1 MQYPSC
7 SAPFDLAAGA
17 KRGGRGILACRLA
30 IAILLGASSFA
41 QQIGDQHAER
51 MARGLEI
58 FRHEVRRVLVDNCV
72 SCHGGAQTMGGLDLT
87 SRGSL
92 SASGKV
98 SDSSESSA
106 LIAVLRHQRQP
117 FMPFGRDRL
126 PDAKIAAIARWIDLG
141 APYDAPLDSAGTPP
155 DVADSRFWSF
165 RTLSEA
171 PPPQVVDAA
180 WPRTPLDRFML
191 ARLEAGGIEP
201 NAAAGRRALIRRASL
216 NLLGLP
222 PGPEQVEAFV
232 ADGAPDAYERVVE
245 ALLESPH
252 YGERWARH
260 WMDIARFA
268 ESEGYEE
275 DYDRPF
281 AYHYRD
287 FLIKALNR
295 DMPYDR
301 FVRLQVAGD
310 ELEPENPLALI
321 ATGFMGHGPFPT
333 VITESEFENARY
345 DELDDMVGT
354 LGTALLG
361 LTVGCARCH
370 DHKHDPIS
378 ARDYY
383 SLAAVFGRTTRTIIE
398 HDLNPAK
405 FRREKHAWES
415 HRKELRGERGE
426 IENQHRGPDFEA
438 WLREGASGAREGAW
452 RVLDIEEVKTSSLA
466 QVDVLDDGSVLFTGD
481 NVDFDRYTLV
491 AELGSVAIR
500 GLRVE
505 ALTHP
510 ALPFNGPGRSH
521 DGKFLLGVLS
531 AEARTAADPDAE
543 PIELEFA
550 SARATDQLDA
560 DYSSVEAAINDTNAR
575 SGWAVSTA
583 SLGTDHAAIFEL
595 KAPAEFASGTK
606 LVVKMHFAVNSHFSL
621 GRLRLSVTDSE
632 TPEFAV
638 GKGDR
643 GTLAD
648 GLVALREHGAEAL
661 TSDQESALLRVFAR
675 SDEKW
680 RAADE
685 ALRDHESRIPVPSF
699 TKIQA
704 TAEGFAKP
712 RHNSD
717 GMGYPHFY
725 EQTHV
730 LQRGDPGQKVGPAH
744 PGVLQALIG
753 PGAGPE
759 RWQVKPPPGWER
771 SRFQR
776 AALAEW
782 LTDADHGAGALL
794 ARVIVNRIWHHHFGT
809 GIVAT
814 PSNFGAMGSRPSHPG
829 LLDWLARDLI
839 ANGWRLKRLHRMIMT
854 SSAYR
859 LDSSSDPGKARLDP
873 ANRLRW
879 RWTPR
884 RLEAEAVRDSMLTAA
899 GLLDPAMYGRGSQN
913 ESSNR
918 RSIYFFVKRS
928 QLIPSMMLFDW
939 PEHHVGI
946 GRRPSTTVAPQALL
960 FLNSPNARRYAAG
973 FSRRLGDL
981 SAGAAID
988 RAYRIAYS
996 RPPRPAEI
1004 EAGADFLQRQ
1014 RRLYESHG
1022 ERDAGGLAILDY
1034 CQSLMSLNEFLYI
1047 R

>member
-1 MQYPSC
+1 M
-7 SAPFDLAAGA
+7 
-17 KRGGRGILACRLA
+17 LACRLA
-30 IAILLGASSFA
+30 VALLLGASLFA
-41 QQIGDQHAER
+41 QQIADEHAER
-51 MARGLEI
+51 MARGI
-58 FRHEVRRVLVDNCV
+58 DVFRNEVRQVLVGNCV

-92 SASGKV
+92 WASGKV
-98 SDSSESSA
+98 GDSSESSA
-106 LIAVLRHQRQP
+106 LIEVLRHQREP

-126 PDAKIAAIARWIDLG
+126 PDAKIGAIARWIDLG
-141 APYDAPLDSAGTPP
+141 APYDMPLVGGETLPAG
-155 DVADSRFWSF
+155 ADSRFWSF
-165 RTLSEA
+165 RKLSKA
-171 PPPQVVDAA
+171 PPPSIADAA
-180 WPRTPLDRFML
+180 WARTSVDRFIL
-191 ARLEAGGIEP
+191 ARLEAAGIEP
-201 NAAAGRRALIRRASL
+201 NAEVGRRALIRRASL

-222 PGPEQVEAFV
+222 PEPERVEAFV
-232 ADGAPDAYERVVE
+232 ADDTSDAYERMVE
-245 ALLESPH
+245 TLLESPH

-333 VITESEFENARY
+333 VITEAEFETARY

-378 ARDYY
+378 VREYY
-383 SLAAVFGRTTRTIIE
+383 SLAAVFGRTTRAVIE
-398 HDLNPAK
+398 HDLNPAE
-405 FRREKHAWES
+405 FRRAKQAWVN
-415 HRKELRGERGE
+415 RGKELRAERAA
-426 IENQHRGPDFEA
+426 IEDQLRGPGFA
-438 WLREGASGAREGAW
+438 MWLREGASGVEAPAW
-452 RVLDIEEVKTSSLA
+452 QVVDVEEVKTSSLA
-466 QVDVLDDGSVLFTGD
+466 QVDILDDGSVLFTGD

-491 AELGSVAIR
+491 AEIGPGEVRA
-500 GLRVE
+500 LRVE

-510 ALPFNGPGRSH
+510 ALPFTGPGRSH

-531 AEARTAADPDAE
+531 AEVRAE
-543 PIELEFA
+543 PGAEPVKLEFA
-550 SARATDQLDA
+550 GARATDQLDA

-583 SLGTDHAAIFEL
+583 RLGSDHAAIFAL
-595 KAPAEFASGTK
+595 KEPAVFASGTK
-606 LVVKMHFAVNSHFSL
+606 LAVKMHFAVNSHFSL
-621 GRLRLSVTDSE
+621 GRLRLSVTGSD
-632 TPEFAV
+632 TPGFAV
-638 GKGDR
+638 GEGVRRPLTD
-643 GTLAD
+643 A
-648 GLVALREHGAEAL
+648 LVALREHGADAL
-661 TSDQESALLRVFAR
+661 GSDHESALLREFAR

-680 RAADE
+680 RAADDAIRE
-685 ALRDHESRIPVPSF
+685 HESRVPVPSF

-712 RHNSD
+712 RHNSS

-730 LQRGDPGQKVGPAH
+730 LRRGDPRQKMGPAQ
-744 PGVLQALIG
+744 PGVLQALVG
-753 PGAGPE
+753 PGARAEGW
-759 RWQVKPPPGWER
+759 RVKPPPGWER
-771 SRFQR
+771 SRFHR
-776 AALAEW
+776 AAVANW
-782 LTDADHGAGALL
+782 LTDTDHGAGALL

-814 PSNFGAMGSRPSHPG
+814 PSNFGAMGARPSHPG

-854 SSAYR
+854 SSAYK
-859 LDSSSDPGKARLDP
+859 LNASSDLDKTRLDP

-884 RLEAEAVRDSMLTAA
+884 RLEAEAIRDSMLTAA
-899 GLLDPAMYGRGSQN
+899 GMLDPAMYGRGSQN
-913 ESSNR
+913 ERSNR
-918 RSIYFFVKRS
+918 RSVYFFVKRS
-928 QLIPSMMLFDW
+928 ELIPSMMLFDW

-960 FLNSPNARRYAAG
+960 FLNSPSARRFAEG
-973 FSRRLGDL
+973 FSRRLGEL
-981 SAGAAID
+981 PAETAID
-988 RAYRIAYS
+988 RAYRIAYA
-996 RPPRPAEI
+996 RPPRPTELQ
-1004 EAGADFLQRQ
+1004 AGADFLQRQ
-1014 RRLYESHG
+1014 RRLYEASG
-1022 ERDAGGLAILDY
+1022 ETAARRLALIDY